1 MSRGQRAD
9 GEGAS
14 QRARSGP
21 SAEASNQTRWWPGW
35 RRLLGGERLPD
46 DFAGRLAAE
55 ERVLATA
62 PVVTGGTLV
71 VTTLG
76 IWLPEGRRVGW
87 HLVSKATWGD
97 GVLTLVEAEP
107 EDVAADVVLLRDL
120 PARRLPLNEP
130 GGVPAAVHKR
140 VTSSIRFRHHRE
152 LPGGGAWFVRRGVPG
167 TGGLV
172 LQIRPD
178 PGTDLAAARR
188 VAAEVAARLRQ
199 VERSSG
205 RGSSGH

>member
-1 MSRGQRAD
+1 MSGT
-9 GEGAS
+9 G
-14 QRARSGP
+14 
-21 SAEASNQTRWWPGW
+21 RWPAW
-35 RRLLGGERLPD
+35 RRLLGGERIPD
-46 DFAGRLAAE
+46 DFAGHLAAE

-97 GVLTLVEAEP
+97 RVLSLVEAEP

-120 PARRLPLNEP
+120 PARRLPLDEP
-130 GGVPAAVHKR
+130 GGVPAEVHKR
-140 VTSSIRFRHHRE
+140 VTASVRFRHHRE
-152 LPGGGAWFVRRGVPG
+152 LRGGGAWFVRRGVPG
-167 TGGLV
+167 RDGLV
-172 LQIRPD
+172 LQVRPD
-178 PGTDLAAARR
+178 PGADLAAVRR
-188 VAAEVAARLRQ
+188 VAVEVAARLRQ

-205 RGSSGH
+205 REPSSR